1 MNLSEAF
8 SFIYTGKIQKEQQG
22 QINNRDEDREEGEG
36 EGRGEVQ
43 GCQHQQSNQGQTKKW
58 TLYALLKLLSY
69 TNNNLHLNND

>member
-8 SFIYTGKIQKEQQG
+8 SFIYIGKIQKEQQG

-43 GCQHQQSNQGQTKKW
+43 GCQHQPSNQGQTMKW
-58 TLYALLKLLSY
+58 TLYYIIVIHK
-69 TNNNLHLNND
+69 